1 MFIIVLHKWIIG
13 LFIVFGF
20 YYVFLLDT
28 ISDPYVMVFKL
39 IPMVLVI
46 LLAFLFK
53 VEHIIPYKT
62 LMIIALIFC
71 AIGDYTLQWFII
83 GLISFLI
90 GHIFYIRAFL
100 STKEQA
106 TPLWVKV
113 ILIVYG
119 VIMLIWIGG
128 TLIQKNELILACA
141 VTIYMFVILT
151 MGWTSFRAG
160 SKYAVARA
168 ILFIISD
175 SILAIN
181 KFVINV
187 EFSHQ
192 LIMLTY
198 YSAQL
203 LMALSIPNYS
213 AIRSN
218 VIQ

>member
-1 MFIIVLHKWIIG
+1 MIYIALRNWFIG
-13 LFIVFGF
+13 LFVVFGF
-20 YYVFLLDT
+20 YYVFLLET
-28 ISDPYVMVFKL
+28 ISDSFIMVFKL

-46 LLAFLFK
+46 GLAYLLK
-53 VEHIIPYKT
+53 GENIIPYKT
-62 LMIIALIFC
+62 FIVIALIFC

-90 GHIFYIRAFL
+90 GHVFYIRAFL
-100 STKEQA
+100 TTKEVA
-106 TPLWVKV
+106 TPLWAKV
-113 ILIVYG
+113 VLIVYG
-119 VIMLIWIGG
+119 VVMLIWIGG
-128 TLIQKNELILACA
+128 TLIQKNEIILACA
-141 VTIYMFVILT
+141 VAIYMFVILT

-160 SKYAVARA
+160 SKYAVAGA
-168 ILFIISD
+168 VLFIISD

-187 EFSHQ
+187 DFSHQ

-213 AIRSN
+213 AIRSK